1 LLVHK
6 QARNDERHPH
16 PGKNDGR
23 LRKND
28 GGLPG
33 RTTAGFGKNDGR
45 LREERR
51 PAQEMTTAALGTTA
65 STRYRSDVSFVR
77 HGKRALKVSR
87 FRCR

>member
-33 RTTAGFGKNDGR
+33 RTTAGFGKNDGP
-45 LREERR
+45 LSLDPPFLGRESSE
-51 PAQEMTTAALGTTA
+51 AEI
-65 STRYRSDVSFVR
+65 
-77 HGKRALKVSR
+77 
-87 FRCR
+87 

>member
-28 GGLPG
+28 GRLRKNDGGLPG
-33 RTTAGFGKNDGR
+33 RTTAGFGKNDGPLSLNPPFLTGSR
-45 LREERR
+45 PLLR
-51 PAQEMTTAALGTTA
+51 
-65 STRYRSDVSFVR
+65 F
-77 HGKRALKVSR
+77 K
-87 FRCR
+87 